1 MSEEKAQTEVST
13 PSYQGVSVDHP
24 RVVDTIKNC
33 KKQGMTKEQAQKI
46 VGMPMEIIDKVYN
59 RADK

>member
-1 MSEEKAQTEVST
+1 MADEKAKVDVTT
-13 PSYQGVSVDHP
+13 PEYQGVSVEHP
-24 RVVDTIKNC
+24 RIVDTIKNC
-33 KKQGMTKEQAQKI
+33 KKQGMTKEQAQRI